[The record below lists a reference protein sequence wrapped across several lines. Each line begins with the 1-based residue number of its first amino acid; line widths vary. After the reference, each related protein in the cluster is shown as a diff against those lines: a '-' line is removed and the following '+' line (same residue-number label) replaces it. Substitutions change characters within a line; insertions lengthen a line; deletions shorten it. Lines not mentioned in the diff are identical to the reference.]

1 MQGLWLHP
9 ARLVP
14 LAFLIL
20 IGAGTA
26 ALMLPAAKAG
36 PGGAP
41 FLVALFTA
49 TSAVSVTGLAVVD
62 TAVYWTRFG
71 QGVIFALFQLGGFGI
86 MSAATLL
93 VMLVSRRLSLSR
105 QLVLQAETRGIALG
119 DVLGVLRFT
128 LALFAA
134 VQTVLAL
141 AMTLRFMQGGMAPGE
156 AAWQGLFHAG
166 AAFTNSGFT
175 ILTGGLIAHQGDAP
189 LLLLIVAGVLI
200 GGIGLPVLYELRR
213 GGRRLPG
220 QKGES
225 RGPRAWSLHT
235 RLTLLGSAALLPVSF
250 ALILIFEGGNPATLG
265 PMDWP
270 QKALNALFHAVNTRS
285 GGLNSFDTGAIDED
299 TMLLSYALMMIGG
312 GSAGTAGGIKVT
324 TFLILGLAVWS
335 EIRGHPDVTIFGR
348 RISSTVQREAL
359 TIALLAIMVVAVSVM
374 VMHWLS
380 DLPLRRLVFEVISA
394 FANVGLSMG
403 ITAELP
409 PAGQL
414 LLVLLMFIG
423 RIGTITIAT
432 ALALRSRNVAY
443 RYPEERPIV
452 G

>member
-14 LAFLIL
+14 LAFLFL
-20 IGAGTA
+20 IAAGTA
-26 ALMLPAAKAG
+26 ALMLPGAAAG

-62 TAVYWTRFG
+62 TAAYWTRFG
-71 QGVIFALFQLGGFGI
+71 QVVIFALFQLGGFGI

-105 QLVLQAETRGIALG
+105 QLMLQAETRGIALG

-134 VQTVLAL
+134 VQGVLAL
-141 AMTLRFMQGGMAPGE
+141 AMTLRFMQGGMPAGE

-175 ILTGGLIAHQGDAP
+175 TLPGGLIGHAGDAP

-213 GGRRLPG
+213 GGRRLG
-220 QKGES
+220 GGK
-225 RGPRAWSLHT
+225 RAAAGPRAWSLHT
-235 RLTLLGSAALLPVSF
+235 RLTLLGSAVLLPVSF
-250 ALILIFEGGNPATLG
+250 VLVLILEGGNPATLG

-335 EIRGHPDVTIFGR
+335 EIRGHPDVTAFGR

-380 DLPLRRLVFEVISA
+380 DLPLRRIVFEVISA

-409 PAGQL
+409 PAAQL
-414 LLVLLMFIG
+414 LLTLLMFVG

-432 ALALRSRNVAY
+432 ALALRARKVEY